1 MVNVVADAT
10 RVAALEGG
18 REVLVDAACL
28 DRPWLKRRR
37 VDVGCIWYR
46 RSVVC

>member
-18 REVLVDAACL
+18 GEVLVDAAYL
-28 DRPWLKRRR
+28 GGVVDGRDGLTVRSQERRR
-37 VDVGCIWYR
+37 
-46 RSVVC
+46 